1 MGSRRKILA
10 YSLLVVGVLGT
21 LFFNNNVNIIPFTI
35 LFRILA
41 VIIGLVGLI
50 MLFTTL
56 SYKKMKE
63 QQQLKQLIEELKAN
77 GEQITVD
84 LSQCHILEHSY
95 TEALE
100 SRPLFDEIAIGDL
113 EMLIPGDETM
123 QRDKTNMTKIENVTQ
138 SILVYETEVRGIHR
152 RFVSQVINKDK
163 ATLMFLLDAQK
174 QTVLYYDKK
183 DPSRCY
189 FVLDFLES

>member
-1 MGSRRKILA
+1 
-10 YSLLVVGVLGT
+10 
-21 LFFNNNVNIIPFTI
+21 
-35 LFRILA
+35 
-41 VIIGLVGLI
+41 
-50 MLFTTL
+50 
-56 SYKKMKE
+56 MKE
-63 QQQLKQLIEELKAN
+63 QQRLKLLIEELKAN

-84 LSQCHILEHSY
+84 LPQCQILEHSY

-138 SILVYETEVRGIHR
+138 SILLYETEVKGIHR

>member
-1 MGSRRKILA
+1 VGSRRKILA

-84 LSQCHILEHSY
+84 LSQCQILEHSY

-138 SILVYETEVRGIHR
+138 SILLYETEVKGIHR